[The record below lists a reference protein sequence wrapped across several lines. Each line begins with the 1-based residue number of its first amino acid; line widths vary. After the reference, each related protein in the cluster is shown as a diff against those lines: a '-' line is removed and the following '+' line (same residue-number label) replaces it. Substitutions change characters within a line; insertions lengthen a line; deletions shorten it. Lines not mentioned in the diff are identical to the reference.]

1 MAVNSQKYNL
11 AYGFNNALQ
20 NLNPLPIVAK
30 RAPSS
35 SDTGEIGQLWVYS
48 DQVWMFTSA
57 ETWTEL
63 AAAGN
68 TGTFTEL
75 TVNGNTALLGALNV
89 ATGGDSI
96 ELASANGATN
106 IGTDAFAKSIGIGN
120 VTGTTSVSIQSGT
133 GGVVIDS
140 NSNGL
145 ISLVAHHVTAAAFA
159 ATNNAYVGTIV
170 LTGQTIASSATQAIT
185 ITNTYVTASNS
196 IQLSVSNLNVSTN
209 GAYLTILG
217 TVQSVGSLVVH
228 VQNNSGAA
236 LAATDSIIIGFQILG

>member
-35 SDTGEIGQLWVYS
+35 SDTGEVGQLWVYS

-68 TGTFTEL
+68 AGTFTEL
-75 TVNGNTALLGALNV
+75 TVNGDSALNGALTVTTSNEDIILESGTGIIEIGAD
-89 ATGGDSI
+89 ATSKDI
-96 ELASANGATN
+96 
-106 IGTDAFAKSIGIGN
+106 SIGST
-120 VTGTTSVSIQSGT
+120 TGTTAVIVEAGT
-133 GGVVIDS
+133 GGVYIDS
-140 NSNGL
+140 NSLGL
-145 ISLVAHHVTAAAFA
+145 ISIVGHHVTAAAFA

-170 LTGQTIASSATQAIT
+170 LTGQTIASTASQAIT
-185 ITNTYVTASNS
+185 ITNSFVTAANS
-196 IQLSVSNLNVSTN
+196 VLLSVSNLNVSTN
-209 GAYLTILG
+209 GAFLTILG
-217 TVQSVGSLVVH
+217 TVQAAGSLVVH

-236 LAATDSIIIGFQILG
+236 LATTDSIIIGFQILG